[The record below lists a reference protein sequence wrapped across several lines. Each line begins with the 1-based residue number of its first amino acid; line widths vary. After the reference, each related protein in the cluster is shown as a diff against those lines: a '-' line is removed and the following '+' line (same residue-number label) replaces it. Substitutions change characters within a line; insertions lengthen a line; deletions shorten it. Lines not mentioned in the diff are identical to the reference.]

1 LEIYKCIE
9 FPNKWELY
17 STAFDG
23 EKVIDAFFYNDE
35 CKQKWLFVNKKEN
48 TQCPSDSELY
58 IYKVDSLKLNKIE
71 SHKQNP
77 VIINSMVARNG
88 GAIFEYENEYYR
100 PSQANINGIY
110 GASLNINKIK
120 KFSIEEY
127 IEEIIV
133 TAEPN
138 FYKGLISMHH
148 LHQTKNLF
156 VIDAAFK
163 RK

>member
-1 LEIYKCIE
+1 
-9 FPNKWELY
+9 
-17 STAFDG
+17 
-23 EKVIDAFFYNDE
+23 
-35 CKQKWLFVNKKEN
+35 
-48 TQCPSDSELY
+48 
-58 IYKVDSLKLNKIE
+58 
-71 SHKQNP
+71 
-77 VIINSMVARNG
+77 MVARNG

>member
-1 LEIYKCIE
+1 MGAIFYC
-9 FPNKWELY
+9 
-17 STAFDG
+17 FDG

-35 CKQKWLFVNKKEN
+35 CKQKWLFVNKQEN